1 MRRTSL
7 FFIGPRQLELRDEA
21 IPEPQGSELLV
32 QTQLS
37 AVSAGTEMLVYR
49 GEIPSDDQAQ
59 GDAIS
64 SGLSYPLTYGYA
76 AVGRVVQTGPSA
88 NANWRDRLVFSF
100 QPHCSH
106 FLANPDQVIPV
117 PEGLGPE
124 DAVFLPNMETAV
136 NLVQDSAPVL
146 GERVLIL
153 GQGVVGLLAAAILRE
168 FPVECLVTADRYL
181 QRRGASD
188 NLGVTAALDPA
199 SANFRDQAL
208 QFTGDSRGGFDL
220 TLELTGNP
228 SALNQAIA
236 LTAFSGRVVVGSWYG
251 TKTAPVEFGGRF
263 HRSRITLIASQVS
276 TIAPQ
281 LAGRWDKSRRL
292 GVAWEQLRR
301 IRPAR
306 WVTHRHSI
314 ATAEQAYQMLD
325 EAPEDTIQLIFNYP

>member
-1 MRRTSL
+1 MS
-7 FFIGPRQLELRDEA
+7 
-21 IPEPQGSELLV
+21 EPQGSELLV

-49 GEIPSDDQAQ
+49 GEIPLDGQAQ

-64 SGLSYPLTYGYA
+64 SGLSYPLMYGYA
-76 AVGRVVQTGPSA
+76 AVGRVIQTGPSA
-88 NANWRDRLVFSF
+88 SADWRDRLVFSF

-106 FLANPDQVIPV
+106 FLVNPDQVLPV
-117 PEGLGPE
+117 PERVSLE

-168 FPVECLVTADRYL
+168 FPVECLVTADRYA
-181 QRRGASD
+181 QRRGASA
-188 NLGVTAALDPA
+188 NMGVTAALDPA
-199 SANFRDQAL
+199 NANFREQAL
-208 QFTGDSRGGFDL
+208 RFSGDSRGGFDL

-251 TKTAPVEFGGRF
+251 TKSAPVEFGGRF

-281 LAGRWDKSRRL
+281 LAGRWDKSRRF

-306 WVTHRHSI
+306 WITHRHSI
-314 ATAEQAYQMLD
+314 ATAEQAYRMLD
-325 EAPEDTIQLIFNYP
+325 EAPEDMIQLIFNYP